1 MRRDVTTWPE
11 PELTIAHSY
20 FLFFSRFPNSCF
32 YLALGSAH
40 QILSLDF
47 QPVGLPV
54 ISRVKGLISRASLR
68 TVKIVSDLG

>member
-1 MRRDVTTWPE
+1 MRRDVATWPE
-11 PELTIAHSY
+11 NGLTIAYFY

-47 QPVGLPV
+47 
-54 ISRVKGLISRASLR
+54 
-68 TVKIVSDLG
+68 